1 MFSYESG
8 VVAVNTVVTSKE
20 AIMKT
25 CRDMVSERGL
35 SALDMRSVAK
45 ACHVALGS
53 LYNYFPSKDAL
64 VTATIE
70 SVWQDIFHMEQC
82 CEQKPFPEYV
92 RWIFDSVRQGTRE
105 YPHFFTAH
113 SISVASSAKEQAR
126 KTMEQYFSHMKAGM
140 AQSLRADPAVRR
152 DAFSASFSES
162 DLIDFVLS
170 NLLTLLARQ
179 EDDCEVLLEVIRR
192 VLYPA

>member
-8 VVAVNTVVTSKE
+8 VIAVNTVVTSKE

-70 SVWQDIFHMEQC
+70 SVWQDIFHMA
-82 CEQKPFPEYV
+82 KYAL
-92 RWIFDSVRQGTRE
+92 IIL
-105 YPHFFTAH
+105 FFWL
-113 SISVASSAKEQAR
+113 SSPISTHLIAKVE
-126 KTMEQYFSHMKAGM
+126 
-140 AQSLRADPAVRR
+140 
-152 DAFSASFSES
+152 
-162 DLIDFVLS
+162 
-170 NLLTLLARQ
+170 LLTNK
-179 EDDCEVLLEVIRR
+179 DCEERMKDR
-192 VLYPA
+192 

>member
-179 EDDCEVLLEVIRR
+179 EDDCEGLLEVIRR

>member
-1 MFSYESG
+1 MI
-8 VVAVNTVVTSKE
+8 AVNTVVTSKE

-126 KTMEQYFSHMKAGM
+126 KTMEQYFFHMKAGM

>member
-179 EDDCEVLLEVIRR
+179 EDDCEVLLAVIRR

>member
-8 VVAVNTVVTSKE
+8 VIAVNTVVTSKE

-126 KTMEQYFSHMKAGM
+126 KTLEQYFSHMKAGM

>member
-179 EDDCEVLLEVIRR
+179 EDDCEVLLLSLIHI
-192 VLYPA
+192 

>member
-1 MFSYESG
+1 LFSYESG

>member
-140 AQSLRADPAVRR
+140 AQSLRADPAVRS

-162 DLIDFVLS
+162 DLIDFVLA

>member
-1 MFSYESG
+1 MSIREII
-8 VVAVNTVVTSKE
+8 A
-20 AIMKT
+20 AI
-25 CRDMVSERGL
+25 CIFIGL
-35 SALDMRSVAK
+35 FVFLCSILGIYRFKYAMNRMHA
-45 ACHVALGS
+45 AALGDTMGIFFVV
-53 LYNYFPSKDAL
+53 LGL
-64 VTATIE
+64 LILG
-70 SVWQDIFHMEQC
+70 QDIFHMEQC